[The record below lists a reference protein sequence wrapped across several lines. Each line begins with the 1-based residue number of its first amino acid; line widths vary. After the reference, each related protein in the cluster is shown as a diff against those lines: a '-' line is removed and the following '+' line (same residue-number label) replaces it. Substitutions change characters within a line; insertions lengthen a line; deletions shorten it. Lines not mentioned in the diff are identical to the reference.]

1 MNLMHENKRISI
13 QGHAVSFFIYD
24 FDGVMTDNKV
34 VVREDGAESV
44 ICSRADGL
52 AVSEIRKRGIPQV
65 IISTESNKT
74 VISRAAKL
82 DIPVINNVADKKE
95 AVVSYCRKLNIRL
108 EETLFIGNDINDR
121 EAMLVTGFPVCPAD
135 AYREIKEIAKL
146 VLPVGG
152 GHGVIRAL
160 LNFIQ

>member
-1 MNLMHENKRISI
+1 MNLTHRTKQISI
-13 QGHAVSFFIYD
+13 QGHTISLFFYD

-34 VVREDGAESV
+34 IVREDGTESV
-44 ICSRADGL
+44 MCSRADGL
-52 AVSEIRKRGIPQV
+52 AVSEIKKRGIPQA

-95 AVVSYCRKLNIRL
+95 AVVSYCQKLNIRL

-135 AYREIKEIAKL
+135 ACREIKEIAKL

-160 LNFIQ
+160 LDIIQ